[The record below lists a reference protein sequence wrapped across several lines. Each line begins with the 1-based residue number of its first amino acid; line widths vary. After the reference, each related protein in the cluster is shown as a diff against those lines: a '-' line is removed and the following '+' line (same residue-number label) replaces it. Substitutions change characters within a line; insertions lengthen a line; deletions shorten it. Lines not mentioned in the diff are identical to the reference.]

1 MMLKSLAAVLVA
13 LSIGSALHAEGTES
27 AAWTDTFEG
36 KENLVPYGA
45 NPFFVLKPGYT
56 LEYAGGTKAKK
67 VRLVI
72 TVLKTG
78 KVVDGVKV
86 AVVEEREWLNGK
98 LTEVSRNYLAISR
111 TTNNVY
117 YFGEDV
123 DEYEGGK
130 VTGHGGSWL
139 SGVDGARYGLM
150 MPGKPEVGARYYQE
164 VAPGKAMDRAE
175 VVSLGDV
182 ISTPAG
188 KFAGCLRTEETT
200 PLEPGT
206 SGKAYAPGVG
216 LIQDGNL
223 RLVKQSQ
230 GRARR

>member
-1 MMLKSLAAVLVA
+1 MRTLIAVVATLAACGAA
-13 LSIGSALHAEGTES
+13 LAEGTD
-27 AAWTDTFEG
+27 AKTWADTFEG
-36 KENLVPYGA
+36 KQDLGPYGA
-45 NPFFVLKPGYT
+45 NPFYVLKPGYT

-150 MPGKPEVGARYYQE
+150 MQGKPEVGARYYQE

-216 LIQDGNL
+216 LVQDGNL